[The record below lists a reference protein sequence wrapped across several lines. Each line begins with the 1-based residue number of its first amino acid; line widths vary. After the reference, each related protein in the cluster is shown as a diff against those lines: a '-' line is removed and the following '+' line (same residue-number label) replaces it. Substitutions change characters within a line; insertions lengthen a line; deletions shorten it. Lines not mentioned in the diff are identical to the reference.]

1 MRSIAAY
8 AFLVGWMLLFSRTG
22 QAQPEVGFFEGYT
35 DVGSVKHAG
44 SVLFDADRQEYIL
57 EGSGSNMW
65 FDTDEFYFVWR
76 RLSGD
81 FTVRAHARFLSE
93 GVDPH
98 RKLGWMIRSG
108 LDSSAAYVDAAVHG
122 DGLTALQFRR
132 DEGGDTEELQ
142 AEATAPDVIQLE
154 RRGDTYIMSV
164 ARFGDEF
171 ERTELSSLDLPDDVY
186 VGLFLSAHN
195 EDVVE
200 KAAFTNVRIVI
211 PPAEGDVAYQDY
223 IGSNLEIMEVE
234 TGHRKILHRISE
246 SLQAPNWTLDG
257 QALIYN
263 QGGLLYRFD
272 LRSRL
277 SEVIDTDFAT
287 RNNNDHVLSFDGTML
302 GISHHPDEHEGQ
314 SIIYTVPVE
323 GGTPKKVTTKGPS
336 YLHGWSPDGR
346 FLTYTAQR
354 DGDYDIYIIP
364 SEGGEEIRLT
374 EAPGL
379 DDGSEY
385 SPEGDYIYFNS
396 ARTGSM
402 EIWRMRP
409 DGSEQEQLTDD
420 SLNNW
425 FPHISP
431 DGRSMVFLSYLPDV
445 APGDHP
451 FYKEV
456 YLRWMPIDGGEPKVV
471 AYLFGGQGTI
481 NVPSWSPD
489 GTHIAFVSNSDLG
502 YRD

>member
-1 MRSIAAY
+1 MGS
-8 AFLVGWMLLFSRTG
+8 MLLLSYAAG
-22 QAQPEVGFFEGYT
+22 AQPEVGFFEGYT
-35 DVGSVKHAG
+35 DVGSVKHPG
-44 SVLFDADRQEYIL
+44 SVIFDAERQEYIL
-57 EGSGSNMW
+57 EGSGANMW
-65 FDTDEFYFVWR
+65 FASDEFYFVWR

-81 FTVRAHARFLSE
+81 FILRAHARFLSE

-98 RKLGWMIRSG
+98 RKLGWMIRSS

-122 DGLTALQFRR
+122 DGLAAMQYRR
-132 DEGGDTEELQ
+132 EQGGDTEELP
-142 AEATAPDVIQLE
+142 AETTAADVIQLE

-164 ARFGDEF
+164 ARFGEEF
-171 ERTELSSLDLPDDVY
+171 ERTELTNLELPDDVY
-186 VGLFLSAHN
+186 VGLFLTSHN

-223 IGSNLEIMEVE
+223 IGSNLEIMEIE
-234 TGHRKILHRISE
+234 TGLRKILHRIPE

-263 QGGLLYRFD
+263 HGGLLYRFD
-272 LRSRL
+272 LQSRRP
-277 SEVIDTDFAT
+277 EVIDTDFAT

-302 GISHHPDEHEGQ
+302 GISHHPDEHDGQ
-314 SIIYTVPVE
+314 SIVYTVPVE
-323 GGTPKKVTTKGPS
+323 GGTPKKVTTQGPS

-374 EAPGL
+374 DAPGL

-385 SPEGDYIYFNS
+385 SPDGDYIYFNS

-420 SLNNW
+420 PLNNW

-431 DGRSMVFLSYLPDV
+431 DGKTMVFLSYLPDV

-451 FYKEV
+451 FYKQV
-456 YLRWMPIDGGEPKVV
+456 YLRTMPVDGGEPKVV

-489 GTHIAFVSNSDLG
+489 GTRIAFVSNSDLG

>member
-1 MRSIAAY
+1 MRSNATRAL
-8 AFLVGWMLLFSRTG
+8 LVGSMFLLSHAA
-22 QAQPEVGFFEGYT
+22 QAQPDVGFFEGYT
-35 DVGSVKHAG
+35 NVGSVKHQG
-44 SVLFDADRQEYIL
+44 SVTFDAERQEYVV
-57 EGSGSNMW
+57 EGSGANMW
-65 FDTDEFYFVWR
+65 FGADEFYFVWR

-81 FTVRAHARFLSE
+81 FTVRAHARFLSD

-98 RKLGWMIRSG
+98 RKLGWMIRSS

-122 DGLTALQFRR
+122 DGLTALQYRR
-132 DEGGDTEELQ
+132 AQGGDTEELH

-164 ARFGDEF
+164 ARFGEEF
-171 ERTELSSLDLPDDVY
+171 ERTELSGVDLPDEVY
-186 VGLFLSAHN
+186 VGLFLTSHN

-257 QALIYN
+257 RALIYN

-272 LRSRL
+272 LESRRP
-277 SEVIDTDFAT
+277 EVIDTDFAT
-287 RNNNDHVLSFDGTML
+287 RNNNDHVLSFDGRML
-302 GISHHPDEHEGQ
+302 GISHHPEEHDGQ

-323 GGTPKKVTTKGPS
+323 GGTPKKVTTEGPS

-354 DGDYDIYIIP
+354 GGDYDIYVIP

-374 EAPGL
+374 DAPGL

-385 SPEGDYIYFNS
+385 SPGGEYIYFNS

-431 DGRSMVFLSYLPDV
+431 DGRTMVFLSYLPDV
-445 APGDHP
+445 PPGDHP
-451 FYKEV
+451 FYKPV
-456 YLRWMPIDGGEPKVV
+456 YLRTMPVDGGEPKVV

-489 GTHIAFVSNSDLG
+489 GKYIAFVSNSDFG